1 MNAASINGEMPA
13 SPVDCAWSDSG
24 IPTHGAQ
31 TNNGTGWTTGL
42 TKRELFA
49 AMAMQGILG
58 NAYWNEHGDYT
69 PVDVAKSA
77 RDYADA
83 LLAELTKDGA
93 P

>member
-1 MNAASINGEMPA
+1 MSAQQLGDQPIHPLTPEQEVACLT
-13 SPVDCAWSDSG
+13 DCGW
-24 IPTHGAQ
+24 
-31 TNNGTGWTTGL
+31 GTPGL

-69 PVDVAKSA
+69 PEGVAKSA

-83 LLAELTKDGA
+83 LLAELAKGGDA
-93 P
+93 